1 MICLPYGRSGTVA
14 AVSRAGI
21 EGIMGNW
28 TNSVICGLIGAVVG
42 CVAYFLVNKVVAD
55 MDLFTAVGIAS
66 FFGAFFSNVF
76 TANKEQIPA

>member
-1 MICLPYGRSGTVA
+1 
-14 AVSRAGI
+14 
-21 EGIMGNW
+21 
-28 TNSVICGLIGAVVG
+28 VVG